1 LTDLD
6 GRDAPELP
14 AAVPASSPLEVMVVA
29 LRLGLTSFGGPVAH
43 LGYFRREYVERR
55 RWLDAATFADLVA
68 MCQVLPGPA
77 SSELGIAIGTL
88 RAGYLGGLAAWLGFT
103 LPSAVVL
110 TLFALLSTNLDLAT
124 AGWVEGLKLAAVAVV
139 AQAVYLMARTMTPD
153 IARASLAVGATIA
166 MLLAPTPVLQVVIIA
181 AGAVLGWRFLVA
193 PQAPS
198 GSPFRALHDGQVG
211 LGFLVALGFLLLL
224 LPLAAAVTANRALA
238 VTDAFV
244 RTGALVFGGGHVVLP
259 LLHAAVVTPG
269 WIGND
274 RFLAGYS
281 VAQAVPGPLF
291 TFAAFLGASFLA
303 PPDGVPGALLA
314 LGAIFLPA
322 FLLVWGVLPFWDRLR
337 RSSAFASAIRG
348 TNAAVVG
355 ILLAALITP
364 IGTGALHDPLD
375 VVVAALALVV
385 LVTGRAPPVA
395 VVAIAAIAGQLLGL
409 S

>member
-1 LTDLD
+1 MTDPEDRGLP
-6 GRDAPELP
+6 APEET
-14 AAVPASSPLEVMVVA
+14 SSPLEVMGVA
-29 LRLGLTSFGGPVAH
+29 LRLGLISFGGPVAH

-55 RWLDAATFADLVA
+55 RWLDASTYADLVA

-77 SSELGIAIGTL
+77 SSELSIAIGTL

-110 TLFALLSTNLDLAT
+110 TLFALLSTNVDLAT

-153 IARASLAVGATIA
+153 VARAGLAVGAMVA
-166 MLLAPTPVLQVVIIA
+166 MLLAPTPALQVVIIA

-193 PQAPS
+193 PPAPS
-198 GSPFRALHDGQVG
+198 GSQFGARSDPRIG
-211 LGFLVALGFLLLL
+211 LGLLVALGLLLL
-224 LPLAAAVTANRALA
+224 VLPLAAALTANRALA

-291 TFAAFLGASFLA
+291 TFAAFLGASFQA
-303 PPDGVPGALLA
+303 PPNGIAGALLA

-337 RSSAFASAIRG
+337 RSSAFASAIQG

-375 VVVAALALVV
+375 VVVATLALVA
-385 LVTGRAPPVA
+385 LVAGRAPPVA
-395 VVAIAAIAGQLLGL
+395 VVAVAALAGQLFGL
-409 S
+409 T

>member
-1 LTDLD
+1 MSDLA
-6 GRDAPELP
+6 RRAAPQPPE
-14 AAVPASSPLEVMVVA
+14 ARGAGSPLEVMVVA

-55 RWLDAATFADLVA
+55 RWLDGETFADLVGL
-68 MCQVLPGPA
+68 CQVLPGPA

-103 LPSAVVL
+103 LPSAAAL
-110 TLFALLSTNLDLAT
+110 TLFALLSSNVDLAS

-153 IARASLAVGATIA
+153 LPRACLAAGAMIA
-166 MLLAPTPVLQVVIIA
+166 MLVAPAPILQVVVIA
-181 AGAVLGWRFLVA
+181 AGAGLGWRFLAA
-193 PQAPS
+193 PQAPPGGQLRT
-198 GSPFRALHDGQVG
+198 GSDARVG
-211 LGFLVALGFLLLL
+211 LVLLLALGLLLLL
-224 LPLAAAVTANRALA
+224 LPIAAGLTGDRGLA

-269 WIGND
+269 WIGDD

-281 VAQAVPGPLF
+281 AAQAVPGPLF
-291 TFAAFLGASFLA
+291 TFAAFLGASFQA
-303 PPDGVPGALLA
+303 PPNGIGGAVLA

-337 RSSAFASAIRG
+337 RSGAFASAVQG

-375 VVVAALALVV
+375 VAVAGLALVA
-385 LVTGRAPPVA
+385 LVAGRAPPLVV
-395 VVAIAAIAGQLLGL
+395 VVAAALVGQLVGL
-409 S
+409 T

>member
-1 LTDLD
+1 
-6 GRDAPELP
+6 
-14 AAVPASSPLEVMVVA
+14 
-29 LRLGLTSFGGPVAH
+29 
-43 LGYFRREYVERR
+43 
-55 RWLDAATFADLVA
+55 
-68 MCQVLPGPA
+68 
-77 SSELGIAIGTL
+77 
-88 RAGYLGGLAAWLGFT
+88 
-103 LPSAVVL
+103 
-110 TLFALLSTNLDLAT
+110 
-124 AGWVEGLKLAAVAVV
+124 
-139 AQAVYLMARTMTPD
+139 
-153 IARASLAVGATIA
+153 
-166 MLLAPTPVLQVVIIA
+166 
-181 AGAVLGWRFLVA
+181 
-193 PQAPS
+193 
-198 GSPFRALHDGQVG
+198 
-211 LGFLVALGFLLLL
+211 LLL

-395 VVAIAAIAGQLLGL
+395 VVAVAAIAGQLLGL

>member
-1 LTDLD
+1 MFTSSVASGRSGMQHQSEIVDVRRGPGAGSRGRRLFTTLFGGHLTDLD

-153 IARASLAVGATIA
+153 IARASLAV
-166 MLLAPTPVLQVVIIA
+166 
-181 AGAVLGWRFLVA
+181 
-193 PQAPS
+193 
-198 GSPFRALHDGQVG
+198 
-211 LGFLVALGFLLLL
+211 
-224 LPLAAAVTANRALA
+224 
-238 VTDAFV
+238 
-244 RTGALVFGGGHVVLP
+244 
-259 LLHAAVVTPG
+259 
-269 WIGND
+269 
-274 RFLAGYS
+274 
-281 VAQAVPGPLF
+281 
-291 TFAAFLGASFLA
+291 
-303 PPDGVPGALLA
+303 
-314 LGAIFLPA
+314 
-322 FLLVWGVLPFWDRLR
+322 
-337 RSSAFASAIRG
+337 
-348 TNAAVVG
+348 
-355 ILLAALITP
+355 
-364 IGTGALHDPLD
+364 
-375 VVVAALALVV
+375 
-385 LVTGRAPPVA
+385 
-395 VVAIAAIAGQLLGL
+395 
-409 S
+409 

>member
-1 LTDLD
+1 MTDLEGPD
-6 GRDAPELP
+6 LP
-14 AAVPASSPLEVMVVA
+14 AAEETSSPLEVMAVA

-103 LPSAVVL
+103 LPSAIIL
-110 TLFALLSTNLDLAT
+110 TLFALLSTSLDLAT

-153 IARASLAVGATIA
+153 IARAMLAVGATIA

-193 PQAPS
+193 PPAPS
-198 GSPFRALHDGQVG
+198 GSQFGARSDPRIG
-211 LGFLVALGFLLLL
+211 LGLLVALGLLLL
-224 LPLAAAVTANRALA
+224 VLPLAAALTANRALA

-291 TFAAFLGASFLA
+291 TFAAFLGASFQA
-303 PPDGVPGALLA
+303 PPNGIAGALLA

-337 RSSAFASAIRG
+337 RSSAFASAIQG

-364 IGTGALHDPLD
+364 IGSGALHDPLD
-375 VVVAALALVV
+375 VVVAALALVA
-385 LVTGRAPPVA
+385 LVAGRAPPVA
-395 VVAIAAIAGQLLGL
+395 VVAVAALAGQLFGL
-409 S
+409 T

>member
-1 LTDLD
+1 LTDLE
-6 GRDAPELP
+6 GRDLPAPEDT
-14 AAVPASSPLEVMVVA
+14 SSLREVMVVA

-55 RWLDAATFADLVA
+55 RWLDASTYADLVA

-103 LPSAVVL
+103 LPSAVAL

-153 IARASLAVGATIA
+153 VARAGLAVGAMVA
-166 MLLAPTPVLQVVIIA
+166 MLLAPTPALQVVIIA

-193 PQAPS
+193 PPAPS
-198 GSPFRALHDGQVG
+198 GSQFGARSDPRIG
-211 LGFLVALGFLLLL
+211 LGLLVALGLLLL
-224 LPLAAAVTANRALA
+224 VLPIAAALTANRALA

-291 TFAAFLGASFLA
+291 TFAAFLGASFEA
-303 PPDGVPGALLA
+303 SPNGIAGALLA

-337 RSSAFASAIRG
+337 RSSAFASAIQG

-375 VVVAALALVV
+375 VVVAALALVA
-385 LVTGRAPPVA
+385 LVGGRAPPVA
-395 VVAIAAIAGQLLGL
+395 VVAVAALAGQLFGL
-409 S
+409 T